1 MRAIIHYALH
11 ITHSKMRYFLLFLAI
26 ALWAGGCSRSVMKWF
41 YQTNV
46 VADDYR
52 YGDLYRLSNLPQFKD
67 PQTPCP
73 PLEKASTSLP
83 DNKTNTHLYL
93 IGDSFTEPQRIGKQD
108 FPVSHYQYVHWDKR
122 AAVQLDTTKR
132 NILLLETVERHFRE
146 HFSRPVAELAVV
158 PDTNRKPAPEPIP
171 WSRQLFDQIQS
182 KGIEER
188 LETVLFS
195 QDLFLWFKELKA
207 SINFNWF
214 DRVPPTVG
222 ISRDRRHLF
231 VDLDTDTTKRLNSSF
246 APLSDNEVNA
256 LVDSVN
262 ATADQFRQQG
272 FDAVYLSIIPN
283 KASILDPGQ
292 GQYNHLIERVQKHPN
307 LRVPFVDIYS
317 EYVRKPQQVYALGDS
332 HWNCTG
338 RALWLK
344 GVKGLLR

>member
-1 MRAIIHYALH
+1 MKLETIKY
-11 ITHSKMRYFLLFLAI
+11 ITLFLAI

-46 VADDYR
+46 IADDYR

-67 PQTPCP
+67 PQTSCRE
-73 PLEKASTSLP
+73 LETPSPTQSGDA
-83 DNKTNTHLYL
+83 TNTHLYV
-93 IGDSFTEPQRIGKQD
+93 IGDSFTEFPRIDQRD
-108 FPVSHYQYVHWDKR
+108 FPVSHYQYVHWDNRKE
-122 AAVQLDTTKR
+122 VQLDTTKR

-146 HFSRPVAELAVV
+146 HFSRPIAELTVV
-158 PDTNRKPAPEPIP
+158 ADTTKRTAPEPVA
-171 WSRQLFDQIQS
+171 WKRQLFDQIQS

-207 SINFNWF
+207 SINLSWF

-222 ISRDRRHLF
+222 ISQDRQHLF
-231 VDLDTDTTKRLNSSF
+231 VDLDTDTTKHLNSSF
-246 APLSDNEVNA
+246 ALLSDKEVNV

-262 ATADQFRQQG
+262 ATAARFQKQG
-272 FDAVYLSIIPN
+272 FDAVYLSMIPN

-292 GQYNHLIERVQKHPN
+292 GPYNHLIERVQQHPR
-307 LRVPFVDIYS
+307 LRVPFADVYS
-317 EYVRKPQQVYALGDS
+317 VYAKQPKQVYALGDS

-338 RALWLK
+338 RALWLTS
-344 GVKGLLR
+344 VKELF

>member
-1 MRAIIHYALH
+1 MTSIL
-11 ITHSKMRYFLLFLAI
+11 RYTALFLAI
-26 ALWAGGCSRSVMKWF
+26 LLWAGGCSRPVMKWF
-41 YQTNV
+41 YQTNL

-73 PLEKASTSLP
+73 DAGPSPVSEAMT
-83 DNKTNTHLYL
+83 DTHLYL
-93 IGDSFTEPQRIGKQD
+93 IGDSFTEPQRISQRD
-108 FPVSHYQYVHWDKR
+108 FPVGHYHYVHWDKR
-122 AAVQLDTTKR
+122 SEIQLDTTKR
-132 NILLLETVERHFRE
+132 NILLLETVERHVRE
-146 HFSRPVAELAVV
+146 HFSRPVQELTVV
-158 PDTNRKPAPEPIP
+158 ADTTRKAAPEPVS

-207 SINFNWF
+207 SINLNWF

-231 VDLDTDTTKRLNSSF
+231 VDLDTDTTKHLNSSF
-246 APLSDNEVNA
+246 AHLSKVEVNA

-262 ATADQFRQQG
+262 GTADRFRKQG

-283 KASILDPGQ
+283 KASIIDPGQ
-292 GQYNHLIERVQKHPN
+292 GQYNHLIERVQSHPK
-307 LRVPFVDIYS
+307 LRVPFVDSYS
-317 EYVRKPQQVYALGDS
+317 VYAKQPQAVYALGDS
-332 HWNCTG
+332 HWNCYG

-344 GVKGLLR
+344 GVGNELGK